1 MTQPSKFLPQF
12 EKYQRLA
19 LIIGVVGL
27 LISGIGLFTNNDQF
41 LQSYLVGYVFWM
53 QLSVG
58 CAFVLAIQYLVSG
71 RWGVVIQRI
80 LEAGGFTLPLMLILV
95 VPVLLGLPTLYEWA
109 RPEAVA
115 HDALLQH
122 KAPYLN
128 VPFFT
133 FRVLGYLVIWS
144 AIAYL
149 QRKWSYRRDT
159 LRTEDSHIRL
169 KNFSG
174 PISVV
179 LGLTVTFASFDLM
192 MSLDAQWYS
201 TIFGIIF
208 GVGAGAAA
216 FAFATIILSL
226 VREDHVFSGKLTSLQ
241 FNDLGNFLLTM
252 VMLWAYMELSQFLI
266 IWLGNLKEEI
276 PWYLLRTS
284 GGWGGMGIILVAFNF
299 VVPFFFLLLRE
310 NKRRYGRVAAI
321 AWIIIVARYIELYWF
336 IAPTFS
342 PQLTFHWLDVTLLV
356 GIGGIW
362 ISLFLWQ
369 LKQKPLLPD
378 YDPRMEEESSYE
390 HAATAEAV

>member
-19 LIIGVVGL
+19 LIVGVVGL
-27 LISGIGLFTNNDQF
+27 LISAIGLFTNNDQF
-41 LQSYLVGYVFWM
+41 IQSYLVGYVFWM

-80 LEAGGFTLPLMLILV
+80 LEAGGATLPLMLILV

-109 RPEAVA
+109 RPAAVA

-133 FRVLGYLVIWS
+133 FRVLGYLVLWS

-149 QRKWSYRRDT
+149 QRKWSYRRDA
-159 LRTEDSHIRL
+159 LRTEESHIRL

-216 FAFATIILSL
+216 FAFATIILAL
-226 VREDHVFSGKLTSLQ
+226 VREDHVFAKKLTPLQ

-342 PQLTFHWLDVTLLV
+342 AQLTFHWLDLTLLV

-362 ISLFLWQ
+362 MSLFLWQ
-369 LKQKPLLPD
+369 LKQKPLLPE

-390 HAATAEAV
+390 HAATAEAI

>member
-27 LISGIGLFTNNDQF
+27 LISAIGLFTNNDQF
-41 LQSYLVGYVFWM
+41 LQSYLVSYVFWM

-80 LEAGGFTLPLMLILV
+80 LEAGGFTLPLMLILI

-159 LRTEDSHIRL
+159 LRTEESHIRL

-216 FAFATIILSL
+216 FAFATIILAL

-342 PQLTFHWLDVTLLV
+342 PTLTFHWLDLTLLV

-362 ISLFLWQ
+362 MSLFLWQ
-369 LKQKPLLPD
+369 LKQKPLLPE